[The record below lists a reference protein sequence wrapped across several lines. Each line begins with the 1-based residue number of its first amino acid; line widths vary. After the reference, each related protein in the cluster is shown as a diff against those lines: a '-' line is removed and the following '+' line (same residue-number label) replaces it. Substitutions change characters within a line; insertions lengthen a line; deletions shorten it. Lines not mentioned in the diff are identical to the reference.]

1 VRMTDSARRTPG
13 GPHAEA
19 ADRHPLAAALLSCLL
34 CIIAGAPVRASALD
48 AITAMPQTAE
58 IADLTGYWQFIPIPL
73 PERSEGSSKRT
84 KPSFS
89 NPSRAPVRP
98 AEKGAQ
104 ARRNGQA
111 SGPPSGQHSHPC
123 RPRPERRHPRRHP
136 ASGRRRF
143 GEPRPR
149 RNRQARQSSHRR
161 WRQGDRHFRP
171 QSRDSLP
178 RRAGAGKPAPAAPHL
193 HINNV
198 NAYHGRLKQWLNRF
212 NGVATK
218 NLPNYLGWRR
228 ALEAWGDKLEP
239 PTWIK
244 GAIGNG
250 PHQQITL

>member
-1 VRMTDSARRTPG
+1 MTDSARRTPG

-111 SGPPSGQHSHPC
+111 SGPPLGQHSHPC

-149 RNRQARQSSHRR
+149 RNCQARQSSHRR

-198 NAYHGRLKQWLNRF
+198 NPITAVLSSGSTASTASPPRTCPIISAGGALSKPGATNSNRQP
-212 NGVATK
+212 GSK
-218 NLPNYLGWRR
+218 
-228 ALEAWGDKLEP
+228 ALSGTD
-239 PTWIK
+239 PT
-244 GAIGNG
+244 NR
-250 PHQQITL
+250 